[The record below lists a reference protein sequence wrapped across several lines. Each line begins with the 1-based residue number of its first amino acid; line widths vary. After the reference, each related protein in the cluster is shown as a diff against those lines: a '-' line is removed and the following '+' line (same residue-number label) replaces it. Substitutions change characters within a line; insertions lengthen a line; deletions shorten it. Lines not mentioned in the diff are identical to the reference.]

1 MKIISKKT
9 YNVMDG
15 EPALG
20 KEIITIVSVSRDEY
34 LDAITEAILEGAE
47 NVHDIA
53 TVRDMYEQEYELSCD
68 LTQDELD
75 SITSD
80 MEEYL
85 IDDDYGTGRDHQF
98 IWDLV
103 NDAVRDNWSDEF
115 EIQELRGY

>member
-1 MKIISKKT
+1 MQIISEKT

-34 LDAITEAILEGAE
+34 LDALTEAILDGAE
-47 NVHDIA
+47 GIYDIA
-53 TVRDMYEQEYELSCD
+53 TVRDMYEQEYELGCD

-75 SITSD
+75 SITTD
-80 MEEYL
+80 MQEYL
-85 IDDDYGTGRDHQF
+85 IDDDYGSGKDHEF
-98 IWDLV
+98 VWNLV

-115 EIQELRGY
+115 EIQEMRGC